1 MASGPFG
8 LHVDSQP
15 QNREP
20 SAECRRLRRR
30 IPSIGPVDSSDFA
43 SSSGQENGTGYGDG
57 SLYVG
62 DFNLVRK
69 VTPEGRVFT
78 VLHLPTGQ
86 VSYSYYLAVSP
97 IDGSLYLS
105 DCERKQIL
113 RVAAVIE
120 DQILN
125 PSSASSLAR
134 LDNNYEVVVGS
145 GEPCLPADPEMCGD
159 GRPALEAQL

>member
-1 MASGPFG
+1 MSASAYAKILNPVAMAS
-8 LHVDSQP
+8 
-15 QNREP
+15 
-20 SAECRRLRRR
+20 A
-30 IPSIGPVDSSDFA
+30 
-43 SSSGQENGTGYGDG
+43 GDG

-120 DQILN
+120 D
-125 PSSASSLAR
+125 
-134 LDNNYEVVVGS
+134 
-145 GEPCLPADPEMCGD
+145 
-159 GRPALEAQL
+159 